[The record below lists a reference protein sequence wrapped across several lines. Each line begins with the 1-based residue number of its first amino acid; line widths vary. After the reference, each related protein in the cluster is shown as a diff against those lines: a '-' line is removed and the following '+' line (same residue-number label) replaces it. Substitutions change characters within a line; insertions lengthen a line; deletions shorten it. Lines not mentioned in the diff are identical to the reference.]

1 MEKYFGNQMKRVA
14 ILLAG
19 GSGERFWP
27 VSRKS
32 RPKQLLALNSEK
44 TLIEEAVERIT
55 SFISPQDI
63 FVFTNEITLQPIRNV
78 LRNIPPENIV
88 AEPYKKNTA
97 PALAFAGSFLLAKY
111 GKELSPDEISV
122 GVFTSDQRIEP
133 LVGFQKTVELA
144 FGFVENNPKIATI
157 GIVPTRPDT
166 AFGYIEVP
174 VNFKEANESILPVV
188 QFKEKPDVETARFY
202 VDSGR
207 FFWNSGMFFWRLDTF
222 LSQLEKYLPEIY
234 NKVSSLVELLKD
246 KTEIP
251 FSGSIPEIENIYI
264 TFPDI
269 SIDYALMEKTRD
281 IVVVK
286 SYFDW
291 DDIGSWD
298 ALDRTKP
305 HDANRNVNL
314 GNNILLDTQN
324 SIVVNES
331 TNGNIKVCCLGLSDL
346 VVVVADDAVLVC
358 HKAQV
363 QNVKKCVEAIK
374 QEENSS
380 KWL

>member
-1 MEKYFGNQMKRVA
+1 MKRVA
-14 ILLAG
+14 VLLAG

-27 VSRKS
+27 ISRKS
-32 RPKQLLALNSEK
+32 KPKQLLALNSEK

-55 SFISPQDI
+55 GFIPPDDI
-63 FVFTNEITLQPIRNV
+63 FVFTNEITIQPIRKV
-78 LRNIPPENIV
+78 LKNIPPENVV

-97 PALAFAGSFLLAKY
+97 PALAFAASFLLAKF
-111 GKELSPDEISV
+111 GKEYPPDKISI
-122 GVFTSDQRIEP
+122 GVFTSDQKIEP
-133 LVGFQKTVELA
+133 FDGFRKTVELA
-144 FGFVENNPKIATI
+144 FNFVENNQKIATI

-166 AFGYIEVP
+166 AFGYIEVST
-174 VNFKEANESILPVV
+174 NYNESNESILPVV
-188 QFKEKPDVETARFY
+188 QFKEKPDIETARY
-202 VDSGR
+202 YLTSGR

-222 LSQLEKYLPEIY
+222 LLQLEKYLPEIF
-234 NKVSSLVELLKD
+234 NKIPSLVEILKN
-246 KTEIP
+246 KTETP
-251 FSGSIPEIENIYI
+251 FPSSIPEVEKIYI
-264 TFPDI
+264 TFPEI

-286 SYFDW
+286 SFFDW

-298 ALDRTKP
+298 ALDRTKA

-314 GNNILLDTQN
+314 GNNILLNTSN

-331 TNGNIKVCCLGLSDL
+331 TDGTIKVCCLGVSDL

-358 HKAQV
+358 HKSQV
-363 QNVKKCVEAIK
+363 QNVKKCVEEIK
-374 QEENSS
+374 QQNNLS